1 MKLMMTASQ
10 KATKEACGD
19 KGTAVKTAQTMLDA
33 VDTQLKTLTDCKESV
48 LCEDMTAE
56 SDDKKEEEH
65 SDDDGHDHK
74 KCCLAAMGE
83 MNMMGAAFKL
93 CDPFTATLKT
103 LTAEEKTA
111 AETAYKAS

>member
-1 MKLMMTASQ
+1 MMTASI

-33 VDTQLKTLTDCKESV
+33 AEKQVKTLTDCKESV
-48 LCEDMTAE
+48 LCEDMTK
-56 SDDKKEEEH
+56 SDDKKEEH

-93 CDPFTATLKT
+93 CDPFAATLKT
-103 LTAEEKTA
+103 LTAEQKTA
-111 AETAYKAS
+111 AEAAYKAS